1 MSELRVLDSKN
12 IFVKDETNYSGEYFF
27 ISHIVRDELPTRG
40 LAKLYFY
47 TKKQDKYYWGLDNN
61 SFQEEY
67 MKDLEDK
74 NQVIKLAKPLK
85 VRKDGRKTI
94 WADSDGNVYLAD
106 IKNPYSDKI
115 GLLENIFFK

>member
-1 MSELRVLDSKN
+1 MDRSIVLDSKN
-12 IFVKDETNYSGEYFF
+12 IFVEKERKDSNEYFF

-61 SFQEEY
+61 SFEEEY
-67 MKDLEDK
+67 MKNLENK
-74 NQVIKLAKPLK
+74 NQVIKLAKLLK
-85 VRKDGRKTI
+85 VRKDARKTI
-94 WADSDGNVYLAD
+94 WTDSYGKVYLAD

-115 GLLENIFFK
+115 GPLEDILVK